1 MTVKN
6 CAPDVEMKVSS
17 QEEQQLLHQQ
27 LRVQIGTERRKLSVN
42 KVYVNVILKCFPH
55 VNVSI
60 SFFSSFFFLF

>member
-42 KVYVNVILKCFPH
+42 KVYVNVI
-55 VNVSI
+55 
-60 SFFSSFFFLF
+60 